1 MIRFAQR
8 ALIAVL
14 LLVVMGVAV
23 VFAWQALQAVLLL
36 FIALIVGI
44 ALRGAAAF
52 LAARL
57 RMRIGVAFAIVLLVL
72 FGLPI
77 GLAIGFS
84 AFLAE
89 QVQEIRSSVPEMGE
103 RLDSWLT
110 WAEEE
115 AETVTGT
122 SLTDDGQEEQ
132 EGTQEQKGEEESVTT
147 RVVQQLN
154 KSPSTQ
160 ILGWVTGFV
169 GGVGTAIGGVLL
181 VVFVG
186 CFLAAS
192 PEQYVNGTLA
202 LVPPRH
208 RPRIREVMDE
218 ITDRLRDWVKGQLV
232 AMTVV
237 GVLTT
242 VALSVIGLPMAI
254 VLGIVAGLLD
264 FIPNFGPLIAA
275 VPAVLLAAGHGKI
288 APVVGVYLVV
298 QFVEG
303 WILRPYIER
312 KAVDTPPALLLA
324 VQVLMASVAG
334 MLGLLAAP
342 ALIVVADVVIRRLYI
357 EDILADRESAQ
368 PG

>member
-1 MIRFAQR
+1 MR
-8 ALIAVL
+8 
-14 LLVVMGVAV
+14 
-23 VFAWQALQAVLLL
+23 
-36 FIALIVGI
+36 VG
-44 ALRGAAAF
+44 R
-52 LAARL
+52 
-57 RMRIGVAFAIVLLVL
+57 AFALVIFL
-72 FGLPI
+72 VFGVPI
-77 GLAIGFS
+77 GLCDAFAPFLGEQDLELGRS
-84 AFLAE
+84 AHELA
-89 QVQEIRSSVPEMGE
+89 E

-110 WAEEE
+110 WAEDE
-115 AETVTGT
+115 AEEVTGT
-122 SLTDDGQEEQ
+122 SLTEGDG
-132 EGTQEQKGEEESVTT
+132 GSPEESVTT

-160 ILGWVTGFV
+160 IVGWVVGFV
-169 GGVGTAIGGVLL
+169 GGIGTAIGGVLL

-192 PEQYVNGTLA
+192 PEPYVNGTLA

-218 ITDRLRDWVKGQLV
+218 ITQRLRDWVKGQLV
-232 AMTVV
+232 AMTIV

-242 VALSVIGLPMAI
+242 LALWVIGLPMAI
-254 VLGIVAGLLD
+254 VLGVAAGLLD

-324 VQVLMASVAG
+324 VQVLLASVAG

-342 ALIVVADVVIRRLYI
+342 ALIVVADVVIRRLYV
-357 EDILADRESAQ
+357 EDLLGDRESAQ